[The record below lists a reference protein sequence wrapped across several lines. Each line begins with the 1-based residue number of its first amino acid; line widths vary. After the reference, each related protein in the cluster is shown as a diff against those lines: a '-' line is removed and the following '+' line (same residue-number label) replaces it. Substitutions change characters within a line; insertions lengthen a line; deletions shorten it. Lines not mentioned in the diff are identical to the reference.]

1 MIINE
6 IKSIDD
12 FNNIIKN
19 NKKVLIKFY
28 SISCAPC
35 RKLLALLG
43 QELDFPLPIYKLDA
57 IEFGELSDKYS
68 ISAVP
73 TILYFVDGEPIHK
86 FHGVIGIN
94 KIKELANND

>member
-6 IKSIDD
+6 IECIDE

-28 SISCAPC
+28 SVSCAPC
-35 RKLLALLG
+35 RKLASIL
-43 QELDFPLPIYKLDA
+43 EKDNSIDIPIYKVDA
-57 IEFGELSDKYS
+57 IEMGILSDLYS

-73 TILYFVDGEPIHK
+73 TILYFINGKPVHK
-86 FHGVIGIN
+86 FHGLVGVD
-94 KIKELANND
+94 KIKEVIFND